1 MKKAI
6 VFMLV
11 ILVTAFC
18 LPLFMSGHVIASS
31 KEEESRGT
39 TWNSYAY
46 NSSTVST
53 PGGLQVGCRIYT
65 QEMSVK
71 EIENALFIDNE
82 FWGEKTDYTKLGEPT
97 LRYNCYSYAFYS
109 RDMNNNNVVLMSP
122 STAEQL
128 NELITDENAYLHPY
142 WLDAHFTKVPKLNG
156 EAQVGDVVLYYS
168 SVTQKK
174 VCHAAV
180 VSQVNNGNVVKVISK
195 WGRSALYEHRVEE
208 VPRDYRATEGRTGYG
223 EAVYEVFSYKINH
236 SYGTWSSTSAT
247 KHRRDCQIGNCSKYQ
262 TGNHSLSYTGHT
274 SSSHIQGCS
283 VCNYSKTSSHSYN
296 CTYSG
301 SSSTHNLACNCGYS
315 KSESH
320 TKTWTSVDNTKH
332 RWSCAKCDHTSTK
345 LDHSFGAWSN
355 EGVSGHSHTCSLCKK
370 KVMQAH
376 IYNGVK
382 CTICGYTGNGVAPNI
397 QSIAQKH
404 HFAVAE

>member
-1 MKKAI
+1 MMKKAM

-11 ILVTAFC
+11 ILITAFC
-18 LPLFMSGHVIASS
+18 SPMIMSASS
-31 KEEESRGT
+31 KEDVAVSND
-39 TWNSYAY
+39 WNDYRY
-46 NSSTVST
+46 SSATVST
-53 PGGLQVGCRIYT
+53 PGGLEVECRKYISGFCDEE
-65 QEMSVK
+65 QEAVQ
-71 EIENALFIDNE
+71 APDLE
-82 FWGEKTDYTKLGEPT
+82 FFRQRGIDYTELDEPS
-97 LRYNCYSYAFYS
+97 LKYNCYSYAFYS
-109 RDMNNNNVVLMSP
+109 RDVNNNKMVLMPP
-122 STAEQL
+122 STALQT

-168 SVTQKK
+168 SVTRKK

-180 VSQVNNGNVVKVISK
+180 VSQVSNGNVVKVISK
-195 WGRSALYEHRVEE
+195 WGMSALYEHKVEE
-208 VPRDYRATEGRTGYG
+208 VPRAYRATEGTTGYG
-223 EAVYEVFSYKINH
+223 EAVYEVFGYKISH
-236 SYGTWSSTSAT
+236 SYGGWSSTSST

-262 TGNHSLSYTGHT
+262 TGDHSLSYTGHT
-274 SSSHIQGCS
+274 STSHIQGCS

-320 TKTWTSVDNTKH
+320 TKTWTSVDNEKH

-345 LDHSFGAWSN
+345 LDHSFGTWSN

-370 KVMQAH
+370 KVVQAH
-376 IYNGVK
+376 IYNGLK

-397 QSIAQKH
+397 QRIAQNH
-404 HFAVAE
+404 HIAIAE